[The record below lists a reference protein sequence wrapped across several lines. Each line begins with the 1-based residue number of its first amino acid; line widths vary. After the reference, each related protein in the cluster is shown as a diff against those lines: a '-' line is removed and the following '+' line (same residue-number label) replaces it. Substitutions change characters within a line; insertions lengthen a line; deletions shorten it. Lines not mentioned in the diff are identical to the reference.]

1 MLAAKGLAAAVIE
14 GALRVSLIY
23 TSREEELEQLADAL
37 AEGIRTVAHR

>member
-1 MLAAKGLAAAVIE
+1 VID

-23 TSREEELEQLADAL
+23 TSREEELRQLADAL